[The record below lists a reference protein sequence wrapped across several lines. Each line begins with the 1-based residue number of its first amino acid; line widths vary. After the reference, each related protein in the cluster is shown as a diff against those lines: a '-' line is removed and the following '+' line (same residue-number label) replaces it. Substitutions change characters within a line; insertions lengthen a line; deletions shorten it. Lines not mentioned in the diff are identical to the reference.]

1 MLCSEHN
8 QATASCDGV
17 VRAHSLRL
25 VVDRARETE
34 GWRST
39 FERARSGFR
48 RASASSKRALLDGR
62 LRRGG
67 PLALVIGMALWVV
80 HPLWRQTPLSY
91 DHSTHLFKAW
101 HFWTEMVPRGRLR
114 GWSHFW
120 AFGFPSDELVPFGEE
135 LWVCLFRALSL
146 GQLSWMRTYALA
158 FAAFIL
164 LKAVTAYVF
173 TRRYFGTTAGIAGA
187 AIALLDPG
195 SGLEGGW
202 NWHTYFGVWPVQL
215 SMCFLILAF
224 VSLGAVIERGSAR
237 RIAWAAFWIAAGTL
251 SHQLAPLVLV
261 LTTPLLLLDHAY
273 AQRLNTGGAVAERP
287 LAGGP
292 GHYVAAL
299 GALAFGAALSAF
311 SVVPFVARSHHAQD
325 LGWSSDSLAAVSHN
339 LLTLRT
345 FDNVWAPVHALA
357 LLGAWFAFRERR
369 PGALFCV
376 GSGALLVFLSSDTLI
391 ADLHLERALSS
402 VLKIETDRMLVAAKL
417 FWFALAGHG
426 LAEALRRP
434 RRALATARWQR
445 WLAWSFALA
454 CSCALVA
461 PGAREFYD
469 TQIRKDFVGEKE
481 RRYWGDFKAFAEW
494 SRGLAQTPGEFYRI
508 AYHFPLNDHL
518 STLAPV
524 FNGIP
529 MYKVGSTPTQIFDK
543 FPTSDEPELFEALG
557 VKYVLSA
564 YPLSRPD
571 LDLERRFGELHW
583 YRFNRFRPLPFT
595 LLGEGSA
602 ELIEFEPERIRI
614 RLSGISAGTRLK
626 VHLASYDRW
635 HATLDGEAIPI
646 TSVPVFGVEYPMLME
661 LPVRD
666 GELVIEY
673 VYRTAEWLGLV
684 LTLVSIAV
692 FVGLAR
698 FGSRVATP
706 GWALTLG
713 RRAFRPALLGAGAG
727 IVALVIVIAVRTR
740 DRSRLLPKD
749 SIFHE
754 LAGPELELDGQPCS
768 RSEPLVFQCG
778 NDLLRADVVAG
789 FWGLHACM
797 TAPSGERLSLS
808 AELPLESFVLGR
820 YDRPERSKGG
830 KLRLG
835 VNGSSLGSIKTRPP
849 EQRLQFVQFDTRAFA
864 GRAAKLELDLSG
876 NALHCFDFRIVP

>member
-1 MLCSEHN
+1 
-8 QATASCDGV
+8 
-17 VRAHSLRL
+17 
-25 VVDRARETE
+25 
-34 GWRST
+34 
-39 FERARSGFR
+39 
-48 RASASSKRALLDGR
+48 
-62 LRRGG
+62 
-67 PLALVIGMALWVV
+67 MALWVV

-158 FAAFIL
+158 FAGFIL

-173 TRRYFGTTAGIAGA
+173 TRRYFGPTAGVAGA

-215 SMCFLILAF
+215 AMCFLLLAF
-224 VSLGAVIERGSAR
+224 VSLAAVLERGSAR
-237 RIAWAAFWIAAGTL
+237 RCAQAAFWIAAGAL

-261 LTTPLLLLDHAY
+261 LTTPLLFLDHAY
-273 AQRLNTGGAVAERP
+273 AQRLNDGRAVPECS
-287 LAGGP
+287 LAGGR

-299 GALAFGAALSAF
+299 GALVFGAALCAF

-325 LGWSSDSLAAVSHN
+325 LGWSSDSLAVVSHN

-345 FDNVWAPVHALA
+345 FDNVWAPVHGLA

-376 GSGALLVFLSSDTLI
+376 GSGAVLVFLSSNTLI

-402 VLKIETDRMLVAAKL
+402 VIKIETDRMLVAAKL

-426 LAEALRRP
+426 LAEVVRRP
-434 RRALATARWQR
+434 RRAPAAALWQR
-445 WLAWSFALA
+445 WLAWAFALA
-454 CSCALVA
+454 CSAALVA
-461 PGAREFYD
+461 PGAGELYD
-469 TQIRKDFVGEKE
+469 AQIRKDFVGENE
-481 RRYWGDFKAFAEW
+481 RRYWRDFKAFAEW
-494 SRGLAQTPGEFYRI
+494 SRGLEQTPGEVYRI

-543 FPTSDEPELFEALG
+543 FPTSDEPELFERLG

-564 YPLSRPD
+564 YPLERPD

-614 RLSGISAGTRLK
+614 RLSGVSAGARLE
-626 VHLASYDRW
+626 VHLATYDRW
-635 HATLDGEAIPI
+635 HAALDGEAIPI

-673 VYRTAEWLGLV
+673 VYRTAEWLGL
-684 LTLVSIAV
+684 
-692 FVGLAR
+692 
-698 FGSRVATP
+698 
-706 GWALTLG
+706 ALTLLSIPAFAG
-713 RRAFRPALLGAGAG
+713 LAWLSSRVVMPDWARTFARRAFRPALAGAGAV
-727 IVALVIVIAVRTR
+727 IAALVVVIVLRTR
-740 DRSRLLPKD
+740 DRSRLLPT
-749 SIFHE
+749 SSVFHE
-754 LAGPELELDGQPCS
+754 LTGPELELDGQPCW
-768 RSEPLVFQCG
+768 RLEPLVFQCG
-778 NDLLRADVVAG
+778 DESLRADVVAG
-789 FWGLHACM
+789 FWGIHACM
-797 TAPSGERLSLS
+797 TAPTAERLSLR
-808 AELPLESFVLGR
+808 ADRPLESFVLGR
-820 YDRPERSKGG
+820 YDRPERSRGG

-835 VNGSSLGSIKTRPP
+835 VNGSTLGSINTRPP
-849 EQRLQFVQFDTRAFA
+849 EQRLQFVQFDTRALA
-864 GRAAKLELDLSG
+864 GRTAELELDLTG
-876 NALHCFDFRIVP
+876 DALHCFDFRIVP